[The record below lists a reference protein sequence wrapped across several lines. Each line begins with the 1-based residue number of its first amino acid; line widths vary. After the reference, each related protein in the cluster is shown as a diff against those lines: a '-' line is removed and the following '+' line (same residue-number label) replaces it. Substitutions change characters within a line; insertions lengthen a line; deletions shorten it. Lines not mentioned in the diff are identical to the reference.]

1 MRSVFCLAR
10 GIMSITAIAALSV
23 AWGTPSTY
31 DDMGSLRPSGGSD
44 EFWNTSAHAA
54 VAIDV
59 ADSAQSVGL
68 DSRLPQP
75 VAAATTLS
83 SFDSRWRTQESSP
96 GSNLKTGTPGVM
108 IYFK

>member
-10 GIMSITAIAALSV
+10 GIMSITAIAAMSV

-31 DDMGSLRPSGGSD
+31 DDMGALRPSGGSD
-44 EFWNTSAHAA
+44 DFWNTSAHAA

-59 ADSAQSVGL
+59 ADSAQSIGV
-68 DSRLPQP
+68 DSRQPQAAS
-75 VAAATTLS
+75 AAAALS

-96 GSNLKTGTPGVM
+96 GSNLKTKPAGAM
-108 IYFK
+108 IYFR